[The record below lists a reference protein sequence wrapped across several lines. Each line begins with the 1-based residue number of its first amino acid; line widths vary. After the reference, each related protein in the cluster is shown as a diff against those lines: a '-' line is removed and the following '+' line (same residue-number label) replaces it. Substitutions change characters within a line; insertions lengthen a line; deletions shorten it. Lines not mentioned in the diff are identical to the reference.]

1 MSRAEA
7 LPSLPS
13 LARPAILDA
22 AIRGQPLLAS
32 AAALFLLMMLPSALA
47 LAIDPRTVNGISV
60 WVKPLKFE
68 VSIAVHML
76 TLAWLLL
83 LLPHAERTRR
93 TITVLAAVFVA
104 AALFEIAY
112 IVLQSA
118 RGQASHYNLATPL
131 ARLMYGLMGIGAVTM
146 MFVTA
151 WLGVIVLQRGQDPR
165 VLVLGAGLGLIL
177 GAVLGGLTGAYMAA
191 QPGHWVGGVPTDAGG
206 LPAVG
211 WSRTG
216 GDLRVAHFVGLHAM
230 QVLPAAA
237 WLASRAVAPRWQAPA
252 VWGAAALVSLVT
264 GAVFVQATAGQ
275 PLLAG

>member
-7 LPSLPS
+7 LPSLPT
-13 LARPAILDA
+13 LVRPAILDA

-68 VSIAVHML
+68 VSLAVHML

-83 LLPHAERTRR
+83 LLPHPERARR
-93 TITVLAAVFVA
+93 TITALAAVFVA
-104 AALFEIAY
+104 AAVFEIAY

-118 RGQASHYNLATPL
+118 RGQPSHYNLATPL

-146 MFVTA
+146 MIVTA
-151 WLGVIVLQRGQDPR
+151 SLGLIVLRRGEGPR
-165 VLVLGAGLGLIL
+165 ALVLGAGLGLIL

-206 LPAVG
+206 LPVVG

-237 WLASRAVAPRWQAPA
+237 WLASRALVPRWQAPA

-264 GAVFVQATAGQ
+264 IAVFMQATSGQ
-275 PLLAG
+275 PLLGG